1 VTRRQQRRAI
11 AALFAGLVGARALLG
26 CRVVRFLAVTLVL
39 LGCSHSSQTTDAAV
53 GEAVFRTISYAVTSE
68 PHARPSTV
76 GVSLKGQVVVVKPLE
91 GPTPVPYAEVA
102 LRHDGRTIAT
112 TASDREG
119 RFQFR
124 GSLPEESYDLVLTP
138 GDYEG
143 SLTVRM
149 KGTPDVFLFVEPVS
163 TASH

>member
-1 VTRRQQRRAI
+1 
-11 AALFAGLVGARALLG
+11 
-26 CRVVRFLAVTLVL
+26 VRFLALTLVL
-39 LGCSHSSQTTDAAV
+39 LGCSHGSQTDAAM
-53 GEAVFRTISYAVTSE
+53 GEVLSRTINCAATASLTDC
-68 PHARPSTV
+68 HARPPTV

-102 LRHDGRTIAT
+102 LQHDGRTIAT

-138 GDYEG
+138 GDYQG

-149 KGTPDVFLFVEPVS
+149 KGTPDVFLFVEPVPGS
-163 TASH
+163 VLR

>member
-1 VTRRQQRRAI
+1 M
-11 AALFAGLVGARALLG
+11 
-26 CRVVRFLAVTLVL
+26 RFLALTLVL
-39 LGCSHSSQTTDAAV
+39 LGCSHTGSQTDAAV
-53 GEAVFRTISYAVTSE
+53 AEAVFRTIDYVATNR
-68 PHARPSTV
+68 PYARPPTV

-102 LRHDGRTIAT
+102 LQHDGRTIAT

-124 GSLPEESYDLVLTP
+124 GSLSEQSYDLVVTP

-149 KGTPDVFLFVEPVS
+149 KGTPDVFLFVEPVVP